1 MKICFSIT
9 LFCIISL
16 STFASGLKTEDLKN
30 TVIDTSTKSQEN
42 INPEEQKKL
51 QEDLLNYKKKIE
63 ENHQVLEEI
72 DKEDKQEH
80 PS

>member
-72 DKEDKQEH
+72 DKEDK
-80 PS
+80 

>member
-51 QEDLLNYKKKIE
+51 QEDLLNYKKKIQ
-63 ENHQVLEEI
+63 ENHQVLEEL
-72 DKEDKQEH
+72 DKEDK
-80 PS
+80 

>member
-51 QEDLLNYKKKIE
+51 QEDLLNYKKKIQ
-63 ENHQVLEEI
+63 ENHQVLEEL

-80 PS
+80 PL

>member
-9 LFCIISL
+9 LFCLISL

-30 TVIDTSTKSQEN
+30 TVIDTSTRSQEN

-51 QEDLLNYKKKIE
+51 QENLLNYKKKIQE
-63 ENHQVLEEI
+63 SHQVLEEI
-72 DKEDKQEH
+72 DKEDK
-80 PS
+80 

>member
-9 LFCIISL
+9 LFCLISL

-72 DKEDKQEH
+72 DKEDK
-80 PS
+80 